1 MLENKK
7 KATLPLPTNLTIAYG
22 SESLE
27 RHLETETINANDSAL
42 MSSIPATLG
51 SPAIH
56 LNSGLNSGSKSRNQ
70 PIVSESF
77 DKRKILKDRFLSS
90 PRTLRVETMDS
101 VNSGA
106 KFNLKFSTNKNL
118 DANGF
123 MH

>member
-1 MLENKK
+1 MYLTLTKK
-7 KATLPLPTNLTIAYG
+7 QKCAFGVEKIVLFLISGTYGLAT
-22 SESLE
+22 
-27 RHLETETINANDSAL
+27 TINANDSAL